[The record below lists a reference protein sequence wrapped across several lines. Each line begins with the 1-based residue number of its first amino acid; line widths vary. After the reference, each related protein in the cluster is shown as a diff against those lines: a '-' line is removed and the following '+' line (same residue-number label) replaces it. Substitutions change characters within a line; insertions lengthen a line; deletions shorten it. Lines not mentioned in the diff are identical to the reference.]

1 MPPLATADDGVPI
14 AFEEHGTGVPLL
26 LIAGQATG
34 MHGWGPF
41 ARALAAES
49 SVAGS
54 LGAGVAASLRA
65 APSSTARV
73 IVFDHR
79 GIGDSG
85 AGDPTRYSTWLFADD
100 ALAVLDAAG
109 VSAAHVLGHSMGGR
123 VAQWLAAEHPTRVR
137 RLVLIGTTATDRAGG
152 PDERRDPAAIA
163 DLLSGDRERM
173 VPLFF
178 DAGWAEANPEAVA
191 GFFDRV
197 ASRPAL
203 RGHFAASR
211 DHDAREVLGRIRA
224 ETLVIHGR
232 GDALTPVAHA
242 RLLAAAIPRAR
253 LLEFDARH
261 GLHLDTP
268 AVREA
273 VHAFLATP

>member
-1 MPPLATADDGVPI
+1 MPRFATADDGVPI
-14 AFEEHGTGVPLL
+14 AFEERGTGVPVL

-34 MHGWGPF
+34 MNGWGPF
-41 ARALAAES
+41 ARALASEH
-49 SVAGS
+49 
-54 LGAGVAASLRA
+54 
-65 APSSTARV
+65 RV

-85 AGDPTRYSTWLFADD
+85 LGDPARYSTRLFADD
-100 ALAVLDAAG
+100 GLAVLDAAG
-109 VSAAHVLGHSMGGR
+109 VAAAHVIGHSMGGR
-123 VAQWLAAEHPTRVR
+123 VAQWLAADHPGRVR
-137 RLVLIGTTATDRAGG
+137 KLVLVGTTASDRVRDAGG
-152 PDERRDPAAIA
+152 AAEAAEAEQRRDPRVVA
-163 DLLSGDRERM
+163 DLLSGDRARM
-173 VPLFF
+173 LPLFF
-178 DAGWAEANPEAVA
+178 DADWAEANPEAVA

-224 ETLVIHGR
+224 ETLVVHGR
-232 GDALTPVAHA
+232 ADALTPIGQA
-242 RLLAAAIPRAR
+242 RLLAGAIPRAR

-268 AVREA
+268 AVLTA
-273 VHAFLATP
+273 VRAFLATP

>member
-1 MPPLATADDGVPI
+1 VPLLATADDGVPL

-41 ARALAAES
+41 ARALAEDH
-49 SVAGS
+49 
-54 LGAGVAASLRA
+54 
-65 APSSTARV
+65 RV

-85 AGDPTRYSTWLFADD
+85 LGDPARYSTRCFADD

-109 VSAAHVLGHSMGGR
+109 ASAAHVLGHSMGGR
-123 VAQWLAAEHPTRVR
+123 VAQWLAAEHPGRVR
-137 RLVLIGTTATDRAGG
+137 RLVLMGTTASDRAGAPG
-152 PDERRDPAAIA
+152 DRRDPAAMA

-178 DAGWAEANPEAVA
+178 DAAWAETNPEAVA

-197 ASRPAL
+197 ASRAAL

-211 DHDAREVLGRIRA
+211 DHDARQVLGRIRA
-224 ETLVIHGR
+224 ETLVVHGR

-242 RLLAAAIPRAR
+242 RLLAQAIPRAR

-261 GLHLDTP
+261 GLHLDSP
-268 AVREA
+268 AVLQA
-273 VHAFLATP
+273 VRAFLANPS

>member
-1 MPPLATADDGVPI
+1 MLARAHPLDSHAVPPLATADDGVPI

-41 ARALAAES
+41 ALALAADH
-49 SVAGS
+49 
-54 LGAGVAASLRA
+54 R
-65 APSSTARV
+65 T

-85 AGDPTRYSTWLFADD
+85 AGDPTRYSTRLFADD

-232 GDALTPVAHA
+232 GDALTPLAHA

-268 AVREA
+268 AVRDA
-273 VHAFLATP
+273 VRAFLATP

>member
-1 MPPLATADDGVPI
+1 MLACRPLDSHAVPRFATADDGVPI
-14 AFEEHGTGVPLL
+14 AFEESGTGVPVL

-34 MHGWGPF
+34 MNGWGPF
-41 ARALAAES
+41 ARALASEH
-49 SVAGS
+49 
-54 LGAGVAASLRA
+54 
-65 APSSTARV
+65 RV

-85 AGDPTRYSTWLFADD
+85 LGDPARYSTRLFADD
-100 ALAVLDAAG
+100 GLAVLDAAG
-109 VSAAHVLGHSMGGR
+109 VAAAHVIGHSMGGR
-123 VAQWLAAEHPTRVR
+123 VAQWLAADHPGRVR
-137 RLVLIGTTATDRAGG
+137 KLVLVGTTASDRVRDAG
-152 PDERRDPAAIA
+152 EAAEAAEAEQRRDPRVVA
-163 DLLSGDRERM
+163 DLLSGDRARM
-173 VPLFF
+173 LPLFF
-178 DAGWAEANPEAVA
+178 DADWAEANPEAVA

-224 ETLVIHGR
+224 EALVVHGR
-232 GDALTPVAHA
+232 ADAVTPIGQA
-242 RLLAAAIPRAR
+242 RLLAGAIPRAR

-268 AVREA
+268 AVLTA
-273 VHAFLATP
+273 VRAFLATP

>member
-1 MPPLATADDGVPI
+1 VPRFATADDGVPI
-14 AFEEHGTGVPLL
+14 AFEERGTGVPVL

-34 MHGWGPF
+34 MNGWGPF
-41 ARALAAES
+41 ARALVSEH
-49 SVAGS
+49 
-54 LGAGVAASLRA
+54 
-65 APSSTARV
+65 RV

-85 AGDPTRYSTWLFADD
+85 LGDPARYSTRLFADD
-100 ALAVLDAAG
+100 AVAVLDAAG
-109 VSAAHVLGHSMGGR
+109 VAAAHVMGHSMGGR
-123 VAQWLAAEHPTRVR
+123 AAQWLAAEYPGRLR
-137 RLVLIGTTATDRAGG
+137 KLVLVGTTASDRVRDAGEARDA
-152 PDERRDPAAIA
+152 PDAGETGDAGQRRDPRVVA
-163 DLLSGDRERM
+163 DLLSGDRARM
-173 VPLFF
+173 LPLFF
-178 DAGWAEANPEAVA
+178 DADWAEANPEAVA
-191 GFFDRV
+191 AFFDRV

-232 GDALTPVAHA
+232 ADALTPIGHA
-242 RLLAAAIPRAR
+242 RLLAGAIPRAR

-268 AVREA
+268 AVLTA
-273 VHAFLATP
+273 VRAFLATP